1 MRWECWGAVGTNFHF
16 IFCSNETKITVRS
29 QVLSNYLSNSVGV
42 ERVFALFFQK
52 KISILRMALISIR
65 LNMRDRQSLCIGN
78 LIKSS
83 VLSQKSVL
91 RIKLFSP
98 FGSILCYVCIMQLK
112 KNPCQAI
119 LMSGIK
125 LSIHND
131 WLLGLPVHKQ
141 ALAASGSCCLC
152 FVATKTHL
160 YGCTPLIRLCKGH
173 ARGRSKETK
182 GDISKISFLLEN

>member
-1 MRWECWGAVGTNFHF
+1 MEAADLGYGHFAVTDLRCDGNAGGAVGTNFHF

-29 QVLSNYLSNSVGV
+29 QVLSNYLLNSVGV
-42 ERVFALFFQK
+42 ERVFALFFPE

-98 FGSILCYVCIMQLK
+98 FGSIFCYVCIMQLK
-112 KNPCQAI
+112 KDPCQAI
-119 LMSGIK
+119 LTSGIN
-125 LSIHND
+125 LSIYND
-131 WLLGLPVHKQ
+131 WLFGLPVHKQ
-141 ALAASGSCCLC
+141 VLAAFGFYCLLHCCHKKNLI
-152 FVATKTHL
+152 FISAHL
-160 YGCTPLIRLCKGH
+160 W
-173 ARGRSKETK
+173 
-182 GDISKISFLLEN
+182 